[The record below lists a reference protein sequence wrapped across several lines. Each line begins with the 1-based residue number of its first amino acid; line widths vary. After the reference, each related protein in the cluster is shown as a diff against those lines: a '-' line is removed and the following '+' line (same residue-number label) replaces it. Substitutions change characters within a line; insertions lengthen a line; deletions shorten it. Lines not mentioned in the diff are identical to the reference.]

1 LQYPSDVVAL
11 VVLWRL
17 RYKLSLRDLAEMFLI
32 TPALAE
38 NLRRRR
44 RRGKV
49 GRSWYVDETYVKIQ
63 GRWCYLYRA
72 IDTSGALVDVRL
84 SETRDMA
91 AARAFFRSAKTVTG
105 ITPARVTTDGHDS
118 YPKAIRTEL
127 GEEVRHRTNC
137 YLNNRIEQDHRG
149 IKGRYQP
156 MQILES
162 LLGVANAGPAA
173 AADLIRAELESAF
186 LASLL
191 CAARHNYSDLLD
203 RGGPAAAPWQVR
215 RAESFIEANWDAPIT
230 LEDIVSATGA
240 SARSVFRAFRQSRGY
255 TPLQFKKAC
264 PVAACKTLV
273 AGRELNAQRDRY
285 CFDLRFS

>member
-1 LQYPSDVVAL
+1 MQCVACGSAAISERSERTAHGYRRFRCRDCRKQFNERSTGVLNRAQYPSDVVAL

-32 TPALAE
+32 RGIVFSYEAVRDWEAKLTPALAE

-44 RRGKV
+44 HRGKV
-49 GRSWYVDETYVKIQ
+49 GRSWYVDETYVKVQ

-91 AARAFFRSAKTVTG
+91 AAKAFFRSAKTVTG

-127 GEEVRHRTNC
+127 GDEVRHRTNR

-156 MQILES
+156 M
-162 LLGVANAGPAA
+162 LGFKSSV
-173 AADLIRAELESAF
+173 S
-186 LASLL
+186 
-191 CAARHNYSDLLD
+191 AARFC
-203 RGGPAAAPWQVR
+203 RGYDELRTFLRHQSNR
-215 RAESFIEANWDAPIT
+215 NQH
-230 LEDIVSATGA
+230 VSANHRQLHIL
-240 SARSVFRAFRQSRGY
+240 SRSLTVLSI
-255 TPLQFKKAC
+255 LKA
-264 PVAACKTLV
+264 A
-273 AGRELNAQRDRY
+273 
-285 CFDLRFS
+285 